1 MCGGRRV
8 SGLLRKADEARH
20 SSIFRK
26 HHFDA
31 PLDRSSWPSQAAKH
45 REKTTRSADRRI
57 VAAIQLSLES
67 RESIPRGVQDSLSSR
82 RSGCRLV
89 GVLCWR
95 ARCCGSLR
103 GRSEGTVIRYPT
115 AMRAITA
122 SRIGDLQLLLLL
134 ALCLAAPAA

>member
-57 VAAIQLSLES
+57 VAAVSLHLEW
-67 RESIPRGVQDSLSSR
+67 REAIPRGGSRQFVEPKDRVQVGGSFVLV
-82 RSGCRLV
+82 RSAL
-89 GVLCWR
+89 W
-95 ARCCGSLR
+95 
-103 GRSEGTVIRYPT
+103 
-115 AMRAITA
+115 
-122 SRIGDLQLLLLL
+122 L
-134 ALCLAAPAA
+134 AP